1 MTAFFLKLIAVISML
16 IDHSGILLRKHEL
29 IGRDLYIFMRTMGRF
44 AFPIYAFLLA
54 EGFRHLREDSKRIQ
68 KHLLLLFALTAV
80 SEIPFDFLD
89 HGVIRYAE
97 GQSVMFTLTIAFLG
111 LWLSDLYR
119 ERILLR
125 GGIWL
130 LAMAL
135 SVLIHTDYGSAGV
148 LLVFASS
155 VYLER
160 CETWDYGRR
169 FLGVLCVM
177 CLYYGYYMWVGSG
190 FGTPAAA
197 WNRFVAMDVYNIP
210 HLILVPILAAYR
222 GELGLRNRVLHRC
235 YQWYYPAHLAVL
247 CLVGLLLGK

>member
-1 MTAFFLKLIAVISML
+1 MTAFILKLIAVISML
-16 IDHSGILLRKHEL
+16 IDHTGILLRDHAR
-29 IGRDLYIFMRTMGRF
+29 IGRDLYILMRTLGRF

-54 EGFRHLREDSKRIQ
+54 EGFRHLRDDPQRIR

-89 HGVIRYAE
+89 HGVIRYAS

-119 ERILLR
+119 KRPLLR

-130 LAMAL
+130 LAMA
-135 SVLIHTDYGSAGV
+135 SSYFIYTDYGSAGV

-155 VYLER
+155 VYLEH
-160 CETWDYGRR
+160 CEDWSYGKRL
-169 FLGVLCVM
+169 LGVLCVM
-177 CLYYGYYMWVGSG
+177 CLYYGYYMWMCSDYGS
-190 FGTPAAA
+190 PAAA

-210 HLILVPILAAYR
+210 HLILIPILAAYR
-222 GELGLRNRVLHRC
+222 GELGLRSQVLHRC
-235 YQWYYPAHLAVL
+235 YQWYYPAHLTVL
-247 CLVGLLLGK
+247 CLVGLLLG